1 MKRIPDLRL
10 TYSAG
15 TGSNCGQTVDARDPG
30 TGTAGTRQGWSA
42 ANRARR
48 KYGHKKAIAMLA
60 FKISRHSGQDIAS
73 LFGTTRGAVYQR
85 LFRLRTG
92 RYTAFL

>member
-15 TGSNCGQTVDARDPG
+15 TGSNRSQTVDARDPV
-30 TGTAGTRQGWSA
+30 RIQHGWSA

-48 KYGHKKAIAMLA
+48 KYGRSTAIAMLA
-60 FKISRHSGQDIAS
+60 LKISRQSGQDIAI
-73 LFGTTRGAVYQR
+73 LFGTTRGAVYAR
-85 LFRLRTG
+85 LHRLRRG
-92 RYTAFL
+92 HYGERCGG